1 MRPIHPGDV
10 LWRFIPAILA
20 GAVILLPPA
29 SASSAGRADT
39 RGLAPMTNMSGK
51 LVPRTGLL
59 LGAYVDPDDAWR
71 GNDDVFA
78 KVDAFEALIG
88 RPLAID
94 LHYYDWADVFPS
106 GLEQWDLAG
115 GRIPLISW
123 RGTRLDAINSGRYD
137 SLIRAR
143 ARSVK
148 SLGGP
153 VFVRWGW
160 EMNGNW
166 FAHAGALN
174 MPDGPAKFVAAWRR
188 IHRIFDGA
196 GANNVVW
203 VWCPNAQSTPDEEW
217 NQWGRYYPGDAFV
230 DWVAID
236 GYNWGTTQSWSTW
249 QNLADIVRPF
259 YRDYAGRKP
268 IMISE
273 TSSAEAGGDKAAWIR
288 NAQTTLIRDF
298 PKVKA
303 MLWFEVA
310 KEADWRVESSAASLA
325 AFRSL
330 AQDSHFRGH

>member
-1 MRPIHPGDV
+1 
-10 LWRFIPAILA
+10 
-20 GAVILLPPA
+20 
-29 SASSAGRADT
+29 
-39 RGLAPMTNMSGK
+39 MTNMSGK

-78 KVDAFEALIG
+78 KIDAFEALIG
-88 RPLAID
+88 RPLAIA

-115 GRIPLISW
+115 DRIPLISW

-148 SLGGP
+148 SLGAP

-188 IHRIFDGA
+188 IHKIFDAA
-196 GANNVVW
+196 GAKNVVW

-273 TSSAEAGGDKAAWIR
+273 TASAEAGGDKAAWIR

-330 AQDSHFRGH
+330 AQDSHFRGS

>member
-1 MRPIHPGDV
+1 
-10 LWRFIPAILA
+10 
-20 GAVILLPPA
+20 
-29 SASSAGRADT
+29 
-39 RGLAPMTNMSGK
+39 MTNMSGK

-78 KVDAFEALIG
+78 KIDAFEALIG
-88 RPLAID
+88 RPLAIA

-115 GRIPLISW
+115 DRIPLISW

-148 SLGGP
+148 SLGAP

-188 IHRIFDGA
+188 IHKIFDAA
-196 GANNVVW
+196 GAKNVVW

-249 QNLADIVRPF
+249 QNLADIVGPF

-273 TSSAEAGGDKAAWIR
+273 TASAEAGGDKAAWIR

-330 AQDSHFRGH
+330 AQDSHFRGN